1 MVKLLAAMAFGAVF
15 IALGLTVLAS
25 YDQSPLSGI
34 DFNLGKVSTQIGVV
48 LIFVPIIYLLFGKPL
63 QAAIQERNSSLEQTF
78 EEAEEL
84 RSRMDQLKS
93 EYEQR
98 LAATEAS
105 AREQIQAQIKEA
117 QVLRDTM
124 RAESVQQ
131 AEQMKRKAIEEIEQE
146 KQKILTDLRLHV
158 VNLTL
163 MATEKLVGQT
173 VDSAVNRKLVEDFI
187 DKVEVPS

>member
-1 MVKLLAAMAFGAVF
+1 MVKLLAAVAFGAVF
-15 IALGLTVLAS
+15 IALGMTVLAGI
-25 YDQSPLSGI
+25 DKSPLSGI

-48 LIFVPIIYLLFGKPL
+48 LIFVPIIYVLFGKPL
-63 QAAIQERNSSLEQTF
+63 QAAITERNSSLEQTF

-84 RSRMDQLKS
+84 RSRMEQLKS
-93 EYEQR
+93 DYEKQ
-98 LAATEAS
+98 LAAAEAS

-124 RAESVQQ
+124 RAEAVQQ

-163 MATEKLVGQT
+163 IATEKLVGQS
-173 VDSAVNRKLVEDFI
+173 VDSALNRKLVEEFI